1 MWLRDPLLYEDEIR
15 SVEGPDARGR
25 PPKEP
30 PPTRRV
36 SAVGDSQTILPSYD
50 AGPLL
55 NCMLPLTVISVS
67 VGPPEPRVPCCWL
80 GVPASGKSETIT
92 PLKGRPPA

>member
-1 MWLRDPLLYEDEIR
+1 MR
-15 SVEGPDARGR
+15 ARAA
-25 PPKEP
+25 PKEP
-30 PPTRRV
+30 PPIRRV

-92 PLKGRPPA
+92 PLKGRPPG